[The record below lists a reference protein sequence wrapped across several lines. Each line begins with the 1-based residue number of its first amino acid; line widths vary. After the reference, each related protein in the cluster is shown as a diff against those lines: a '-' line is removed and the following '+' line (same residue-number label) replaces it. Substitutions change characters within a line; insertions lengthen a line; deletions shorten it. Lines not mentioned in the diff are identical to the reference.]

1 MVPINWPMM
10 FVGIVVIFALAVG
23 LALIIA
29 RATLDVF
36 LLILGMRQPVVIRWH
51 VVAFGAMVFWIWYF
65 APTLSAM

>member
-1 MVPINWPMM
+1 MV
-10 FVGIVVIFALAVG
+10 FVGTVLLLALAIG

-36 LLILGMRQPVVIRWH
+36 LMILGMRQPLLVIRWH
-51 VVAFGAMVFWIWYF
+51 VVAFGAMVFWLWYF